1 MFYSY
6 LKTPAYVSVDHFL
19 ILLAFCG
26 GREKGGDEGKFLY
39 SMYAYLFCL
48 KTYVGWDTGVL
59 LLI

>member
-1 MFYSY
+1 MC
-6 LKTPAYVSVDHFL
+6 VDPFL

-26 GREKGGDEGKFLY
+26 GREKGGDEVKFLY

-48 KTYVGWDTGVL
+48 KAYVGWDTGVL